1 MEPLR
6 ILVLNSKGGSG
17 KTTVA
22 TNLASLLAL
31 RGPVTLVDLDP
42 QASALAWVRRRP
54 AALPRIA
61 AVGDPDLDF
70 RGYPDASYT
79 IFDAPPGPKRKRLEG
94 MAAEAD
100 TLLVPVMPS
109 VFDMDATTAFLGRL
123 REIKRV
129 RKGRLGIGL
138 IANRVMRHTKVEQ
151 ELQAFLGT
159 QGLPVLATLH
169 DSQLYVRAARLG
181 VGVADLRASETRQE
195 LPQWARI
202 LDFAL
207 AKGPLHGT
215 GTQAAPL

>member
-61 AVGDPDLDF
+61 TVGDPDLDF

-94 MAAEAD
+94 IAAEAD
-100 TLLVPVMPS
+100 TLLVPMGRALAAGVDRKTGQLLYLQPGMKFSPGGYPLT
-109 VFDMDATTAFLGRL
+109 DATYADLLRRL
-123 REIKRV
+123 ARRPTQPIPPGIKED
-129 RKGRLGIGL
+129 IEAYY
-138 IANRVMRHTKVEQ
+138 ANPNAPITTKRDARQWAQVQ
-151 ELQAFLGT
+151 TDLKT
-159 QGLPVLATLH
+159 LATMQTSRAPEPYPTYA
-169 DSQLYVRAARLG
+169 DSIEE
-181 VGVADLRASETRQE
+181 DE
-195 LPQWARI
+195 
-202 LDFAL
+202 
-207 AKGPLHGT
+207 
-215 GTQAAPL
+215 